1 MLLSSPTPMLR
12 MFRPRVIL
20 QNKNTAIRK
29 GLFASLFIGTPLQNR
44 VDRQEG
50 RRPSGALGLAGPLF
64 RSEGAGNHCVNTM
77 KSVSLPVSP
86 LMP

>member
-44 VDRQEG
+44 VD
-50 RRPSGALGLAGPLF
+50 SGPLF